1 MWKKSDGPILLFRRW
16 TKISFFKLFYSD
28 VVPCDSSKWH
38 KFYLLVNLLGGL
50 IYIYTKT
57 TGLDILPAVEQGK
70 TTQHTN
76 LTVECKNLS
85 CVIITSPPPPPL
97 HNTCRHLI
105 DLYHFLSLVSFF
117 YSPCTHQTDNIIMSI
132 LHTVKTFCASSNKGK
147 EMTKQTR

>member
-1 MWKKSDGPILLFRRW
+1 MSPILLLRRW

-70 TTQHTN
+70 QRCT
-76 LTVECKNLS
+76 
-85 CVIITSPPPPPL
+85 
-97 HNTCRHLI
+97 LI
-105 DLYHFLSLVSFF
+105 SL
-117 YSPCTHQTDNIIMSI
+117 
-132 LHTVKTFCASSNKGK
+132 
-147 EMTKQTR
+147 